1 MRGPRRSGRRAPRLS
16 SCCLHFPPLYPTKR
30 HEEGDKGGDQHPAR
44 TRRRSSRH
52 VARSGGRWQEPRHDR
67 VPRRRCFTRT
77 GYIARVPALL
87 PLACWRGHDSIRSP
101 CSAPVTPDVI
111 PAPVT
116 IARGQQVRPLIQR
129 VRGQD
134 RWAPYPRLP
143 AQPSSHRIAL
153 RWGRHHEGDDTR
165 GRACVLGNG
174 DAGPALGRQSPT
186 GGFTRDRRV
195 GSDGRSDMV
204 IAS

>member
-1 MRGPRRSGRRAPRLS
+1 MDRADLGDAHHACRHAASTSRHSTPPNATRRA
-16 SCCLHFPPLYPTKR
+16 TKAVINT
-30 HEEGDKGGDQHPAR
+30 QHGHDAAAHGMWR
-44 TRRRSSRH
+44 E
-52 VARSGGRWQEPRHDR
+52 VGAGGRNR
-67 VPRRRCFTRT
+67 
-77 GYIARVPALL
+77 
-87 PLACWRGHDSIRSP
+87 
-101 CSAPVTPDVI
+101 
-111 PAPVT
+111 VT
-116 IARGQQVRPLIQR
+116 IASPDDAVSLERATSLGFWPCSRSLVGEDTTRSARPFRSGHTRRHPGAGDHRLGQQVRPLIQR

>member
-1 MRGPRRSGRRAPRLS
+1 MDRADLGDAHHACRHAASTSRHSTPPNATRRA
-16 SCCLHFPPLYPTKR
+16 TKAVINT
-30 HEEGDKGGDQHPAR
+30 QHGHDAAAHGMWR
-44 TRRRSSRH
+44 E
-52 VARSGGRWQEPRHDR
+52 VGAGGRNR
-67 VPRRRCFTRT
+67 
-77 GYIARVPALL
+77 
-87 PLACWRGHDSIRSP
+87 
-101 CSAPVTPDVI
+101 
-111 PAPVT
+111 VT
-116 IARGQQVRPLIQR
+116 IASPDDAVSLERATSLGFWPCSRSLVGEDTTRSARPFRSGHTRRHPGAGDHRSGPASKAFDSAGARTGPLGALPARPLSR
-129 VRGQD
+129 AR
-134 RWAPYPRLP
+134 
-143 AQPSSHRIAL
+143 RIAL